1 MQTVGTSSNDLAT
14 KTTDNNS
21 QSGDSGDD
29 ETNGMMTQE
38 TRTTPR
44 RYSTPYRCE
53 RRGVLLIWAILD
65 GVHLMSASLVSQ
77 AILNCIRKK
86 WGEPSAQVKMLE
98 NNANA
103 SLTARRHQ
111 LLLFFFWLTFKMP
124 AVNASIG
131 SNRTCLS
138 NHRPGLY
145 SWSTLYKRYTDE
157 MNWFSTFIS

>member
-111 LLLFFFWLTFKMP
+111 LLFFFLIDIQ
-124 AVNASIG
+124 NASCQ
-131 SNRTCLS
+131 RK
-138 NHRPGLY
+138 HRIEPY
-145 SWSTLYKRYTDE
+145 MFVKSQAWFIFMINTLQK
-157 MNWFSTFIS
+157 IH